1 MRAAIISVSRDG
13 RDLSMK
19 IAEAL
24 APICLTE
31 RFVFDKYADNDS
43 KPFSDIK
50 ELNARIFGEFD
61 ALIFV
66 CACGIAVR
74 AIAPHVRSKTTDPA
88 VVVVDDSGKFAI
100 PILSGHI
107 GGANCIADLIAEGIG
122 AEAVITTATDIR
134 KKFSPDLFAKAN
146 NLILDDLAAAK
157 EIAAAVLRGEK
168 IGYMSH
174 GCLIEND
181 FDLDEFGVLFSSSD
195 NCRVGIVICPHPLY
209 EPIKPFEVTLN
220 LFPRNVI
227 LGIGC
232 KKNTPLEAIEKQ
244 VFTAFEDAKIDF
256 RRVRKIASAD
266 IKRGE
271 AGLLG
276 FAEKYKLETVFFSA
290 EELMSASGDFSGS
303 EFVMET
309 VGADNVCERAAALA
323 ANCGRYEASQYFK
336 HSDQLVL
343 RKTAANGVTVAA
355 AMDNV
360 KICFKKK

>member
-1 MRAAIISVSRDG
+1 MRAAIISVSGDG
-13 RDLSMK
+13 RELSKK
-19 IAEAL
+19 IETAL
-24 APICLTE
+24 EPILTK
-31 RFVFDKYADNDS
+31 RFVFEKYADKDCEA
-43 KPFSDIK
+43 FSDITK
-50 ELNARIFGEFD
+50 LIARIFGEFD

-107 GGANCIADLIAEGIG
+107 GGANRLAELIAEGIG
-122 AEAVITTATDIR
+122 AAAVITTATDVHGR
-134 KKFSPDLFAKAN
+134 FSPDLFAKAN
-146 NLILDDLAAAK
+146 DLILDDLAAAK

-168 IGYMSH
+168 IGYMAH
-174 GCLIEND
+174 GCPIEND
-181 FDLDEFGVLFSSSD
+181 LDLDEFSELFSSSD
-195 NCRVGIVICPHPLY
+195 NCRAGIVICPHPLY

-220 LFPRNVI
+220 LFPRNVV

-232 KKNTPLEAIEKQ
+232 KKNTPLEVIEKQ
-244 VFTAFEDAKIDF
+244 IFSALENAKIDF
-256 RRVRKIASAD
+256 RRVRKIASVD
-266 IKRGE
+266 IKRDE
-271 AGLLG
+271 AGLLK
-276 FAEKYKLETVFFSA
+276 FAEKYKLETEYFSA
-290 EELMSASGDFSGS
+290 EELMNALGDFTGS
-303 EFVMET
+303 EFVLKT

-323 ANCGRYEASQYFK
+323 ANSGCMTASQYFK